1 MASDPVFAEHDTVPA
16 TPSARRGCGPSTTA
30 SGARRSPTR
39 SWSWSAARPG
49 ARSSTGPP
57 ADYSTR
63 GGALRAGGGF
73 LDSDTVVSRGSWRAA
88 RPRPGRLAAVDGLR
102 RGEADAAF
110 LAVRPPGHHALP
122 DRAMGF
128 CLINNVAVTAAAL
141 PPGVSGCAW
150 STTRP
155 HATGPARVLRRLAR
169 RVRVVS
175 RVAALPRHRPPDE
188 TGTGR
193 AAGTTCNVPLPA
205 GATGDVYLM
214 ALDEV
219 VEPFVERFAP
229 DWLLVS
235 AGFDAHRDDPITG
248 LGLSAGDFADVTARV
263 AGMAPRGRLIAFLEG
278 GYDLAGC
285 ATPSRRRCPRCSA
298 RPSPRDRVEPA
309 TARSRPVSV
318 RGRRTALAAVVGP
331 SVGQNGS

>member
-1 MASDPVFAEHDTVPA
+1 VASDPVFAEHDTVPA

-175 RVAALPRHRPPDE
+175 RVAALPRHRPPRRD
-188 TGTGR
+188 GYR
-193 AAGTTCNVPLPA
+193 ARRRHHVQRPAARRRDRRRVPH
-205 GATGDVYLM
+205 GARRGGGAVRG
-214 ALDEV
+214 AL
-219 VEPFVERFAP
+219 RARLAP
-229 DWLLVS
+229 GV
-235 AGFDAHRDDPITG
+235 GG
-248 LGLSAGDFADVTARV
+248 LRR
-263 AGMAPRGRLIAFLEG
+263 APRRSDHGARPVGRRL
-278 GYDLAGC
+278 
-285 ATPSRRRCPRCSA
+285 RRRHGP
-298 RPSPRDRVEPA
+298 
-309 TARSRPVSV
+309 
-318 RGRRTALAAVVGP
+318 GRRDGP
-331 SVGQNGS
+331 

>member
-1 MASDPVFAEHDTVPA
+1 MASDPVFAEHDT
-16 TPSARRGCGPSTTA
+16 GPGHPERA
-30 SGARRSPTR
+30 SRLRAVNDGIRRSKVADAVVVLER
-39 SWSWSAARPG
+39 REAGREELE
-49 ARSSTGPP
+49 RVHR
-57 ADYSTR
+57 ADYLDSLEER
-63 GGALRAGGGF
+63 CAAGGGF

-88 RPRPGRLAAVDGLR
+88 LAAAGAGLAAVDGLR

-141 PPGVSGCAW
+141 ASG
-150 STTRP
+150 
-155 HATGPARVLRRLAR
+155 GERVC
-169 RVRVVS
+169 VVDYDAHHGNGTQHVFFADS
-175 RVAALPRHRPPDE
+175 RVAYASLHEWPLYPGTGRLDE

-278 GYDLAGC
+278 GYDLAGLRHSVQ
-285 ATPSRRRCPRCSA
+285 AALPA
-298 RPSPRDRVEPA
+298 LLGEAESPGDRVEPA
-309 TARSRPVSV
+309 TGGGPGRVSV
-318 RGRRTALAAVVGP
+318 EAVVQHWRAVVG
-331 SVGQNGS
+331 S